1 MVEVNENGDEMILL
15 NATSN
20 SVLSN
25 PEIALTANV
34 YGEQGKKESLFK
46 LIDYA
51 VRYDFHFDLFM
62 RLIPYFPSPLNSL
75 HQALPHY
82 FSLLKTEA
90 RGNYF

>member
-1 MVEVNENGDEMILL
+1 MVEVNENEDEMILL

>member
-1 MVEVNENGDEMILL
+1 MVEADENDDEMILL
-15 NATSN
+15 NAASN

-62 RLIPYFPSPLNSL
+62 RLIPYFPSPLNTL